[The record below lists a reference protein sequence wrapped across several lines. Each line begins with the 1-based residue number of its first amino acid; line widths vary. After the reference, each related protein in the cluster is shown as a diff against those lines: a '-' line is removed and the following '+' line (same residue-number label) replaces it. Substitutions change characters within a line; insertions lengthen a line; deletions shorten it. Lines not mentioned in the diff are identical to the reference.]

1 MSSIDSESL
10 KRPLRVSL
18 ALAAG
23 ALALGA
29 GCGGSEKPMAED
41 QAGSGRGKTFVPS
54 TDDGDDE
61 DPDDIE
67 VEGLKGR
74 LEQHQIEAGLEPHR
88 TGLARC
94 YQRQVKKASYLGG
107 VVTLKVV
114 VDSKGAVGLAQISES
129 TLGSWPVEKC
139 VLEIARAMTFDPPKG
154 GDRQADFTLPLDFSG
169 GRGRVVWWEEERV
182 EAHVS
187 QKRAGLDECADKS
200 GAARPS
206 NVVVTIY
213 LGNRGAV
220 KSVGFASESPAG
232 IEDAWADCAAE
243 EVRSWALSD
252 PLGKIA
258 KTAFRYRP

>member
-10 KRPLRVSL
+10 TRPLRVAF

-29 GCGGSEKPMAED
+29 GCGGSEKPMVED
-41 QAGSGRGKTFVPS
+41 GAGSGGKTFALS
-54 TDDGDDE
+54 TDDGDDD

-94 YQRQVKKASYLGG
+94 YQRHVRRASYLGG

-114 VDSKGAVGLAQISES
+114 VDSKGAVGLAQIAES

-139 VLEIARAMTFDPPKG
+139 VLEIARTMNYAPPKG
-154 GDRQADFTLPLDFSG
+154 GDRKADFTLPLDFSG

-187 QKRAGLDECADKS
+187 QKMAGLDECAGKS
-200 GAARPS
+200 GAADPS
-206 NVVVTIY
+206 NVVVTVY

-220 KSVGFASESPAG
+220 KSVGFASESPSG